1 MKLSLRIQPSRR
13 PYLVIASVLVVANLL
28 VMALAAALLIQSR
41 QQVDHQAEVQTRN
54 LTQTIDSSISAMV
67 EKIDVSLRDTQHQLE
82 LARRAGHPDVAAL
95 QRYVAVQES
104 YLPEIDGLRVAD
116 ADGRLWAGKGV
127 LASGAPR
134 IADRG
139 FYQHFKQSDD
149 GSLYMSQ
156 PYFGRVN
163 QKWNVSFVRR
173 YNNPDHSFA
182 GVVFATYSLDH
193 LQHVANQLDLG
204 PHGVISIRNVSLASL
219 ARIPLSSNGKILK
232 IGDKDVSQSV
242 RTLVQSGVYFA
253 SYRAVTPFDQVE
265 RTFTFHRLRT
275 LPLVVLVGF
284 AREDYLAGWQ
294 READWTV
301 GFCFSFLLLSL
312 LGSRMLFASLR
323 RVSSESDKNRLMLDR
338 SSDGIHILDGQGYL
352 IEASDSFCQ
361 GLRYSREE
369 MLGMHVARWDAELPL
384 EQLCTRIAQ
393 ADPDRPVTF
402 KTVHRRKDGLLIDVE
417 INSVCFF
424 IDGQRYIYASS
435 RDIRERKLADEK
447 LHLAASVFSHASEG
461 IMITEADGTI
471 IDVNQGFTDLTGY
484 SRDEVLGKTPQILSS
499 GRQDAEFYRKMW
511 ADLNQ
516 QGDWHGEVWNR
527 RKNGEIYAEM
537 LTISTVRDEQGKAL
551 HYVALF
557 ADITRNKEQEKQLQH
572 IAHYDALTGL
582 PNRVLL
588 ADRMHQAMAQV
599 LRRGEM
605 LALVYLDLD
614 GFKAVN
620 DTHGHSAGDRLLGV
634 IAGRM
639 KEALRDGDTLARLG
653 GDEFVAVLPDL
664 ADLSA
669 SVPVLTRMLNAA
681 AEPVYIDNLMLQVS
695 ASIGVTFYP
704 QASEVDAD
712 QLLRQGDQAMY
723 QAKLAGKNRYHLF
736 DDEHDRRLRNY
747 HESLEDIRRALAGR
761 EFVLYYQPKVNMRS
775 GKVIGAE
782 ALIRW
787 RHPDKGLLLP
797 GQFLPAIED
806 HLLAIE
812 IGEWVIDSALTQ
824 MEAWRAEGLR
834 LPVSV
839 NVGALQLQQADFVER
854 LQAQL
859 AAHPEVAAGDLQ
871 LEVLE
876 TSALKDLTQ
885 ASEVIDDCRE
895 IGISFA
901 LDDFGTG
908 YSSLSY
914 LKRLAVGHL
923 KIDQSFVR
931 DMLDDADDLAILD
944 GVLGLATAF
953 RRQVIAEGVESIDQ
967 GVMLLQLGCEL
978 AQGFCIARPMP
989 AEAFAAWAAD
999 WRPDAEW
1006 RGCLSVS
1013 REDLPLLFACTEHRA
1028 WIAGIEKYLAGEL
1041 KTPLP
1046 MDPHRC
1052 RFGCWL
1058 DEEGVARYGAHSAL
1072 KTILQLHDEVH
1083 QLARTLC
1090 ALSDQGQRAQAL
1102 ARVGELH
1109 VLRAALIA
1117 ASTEL
1122 LAADSSDMPV

>member
-1 MKLSLRIQPSRR
+1 
-13 PYLVIASVLVVANLL
+13 
-28 VMALAAALLIQSR
+28 
-41 QQVDHQAEVQTRN
+41 
-54 LTQTIDSSISAMV
+54 V
-67 EKIDVSLRDTQHQLE
+67 EKIDVSLQSTERELE
-82 LARRAGHPDVAAL
+82 LARRGSPANPAAL
-95 QRYVAVQES
+95 KRFIAAQES
-104 YLPEIDGLRVAD
+104 FLPEIDGLRVAD
-116 ADGRLWAGKGV
+116 AAGVVSLGRDIPV
-127 LASGAPR
+127 HPFPN
-134 IADRG
+134 IADREY
-139 FYQHFKQSDD
+139 FIHCREIND
-149 GSLYMSQ
+149 GKLYMSQ

-163 QKWNVSFVRR
+163 KKWSVAFVRR
-173 YNNPDHSFA
+173 YNHPDHRFA
-182 GVVFATYSLDH
+182 GVVFATYSLDQ
-193 LQHVANQLDLG
+193 LQRLANQLDLG
-204 PHGVISIRNVSLASL
+204 PHGVISIRNTSLASL
-219 ARIPLSSNGKILK
+219 ARVPLTSNGQMLG
-232 IGDKDVSQSV
+232 IGDRRVSKINQEL
-242 RTLVQSGVYFA
+242 THSGMAFA
-253 SYRAVTPFDQVE
+253 SYRAVTPFDHYE
-265 RTFTFHRLRT
+265 RSFTFHRLNT
-275 LPLVVLVGF
+275 VPLIVIVGF
-284 AREDYLAGWQ
+284 ARVDYLAGWQ

-301 GFCFSFLLLSL
+301 GFCISFLLLSL
-312 LGSRMLFASLR
+312 LGSLLLLHSLG
-323 RVSSESDKNRLMLDR
+323 RVKQEGDKNRLMLDR
-338 SSDGIHILDGQGYL
+338 SSDGIHIIDQQGYL
-352 IEASDSFCQ
+352 IEASDSFCL

-369 MLGMHVARWDAELPL
+369 MLGMHVSRWDAELTP
-384 EQLCTRIAQ
+384 EQLRARIGGQ
-393 ADPDRPVTF
+393 DLPVTF
-402 KTVHRRKDGLLIDVE
+402 KTVHRRKDGSLIDVE
-417 INSVCFF
+417 INSVRFF
-424 IDGQRYIYASS
+424 MDGQRYLYASS
-435 RDIRERKLADEK
+435 RDISERKLADEK

-723 QAKLAGKNRYHLF
+723 QAKLSGKNRYHIF
-736 DDEHDRRLRNY
+736 DDEHDRRLRSH

-797 GQFLPAIED
+797 GLFLPVIED

-812 IGEWVIDSALTQ
+812 IGEWVIDSALAQ
-824 MEAWRAEGLR
+824 MVAWRAEGLR

-839 NVGALQLQQADFVER
+839 NVGALQLQQANFVER

-859 AAHPEVAAGDLQ
+859 AAHPGIGAGDLQ

-876 TSALKDLTQ
+876 TSALKDLAQ
-885 ASEVIDDCRE
+885 AAEVIDVCRE

-914 LKRLAVGHL
+914 LKQLAVGHL

-931 DMLDDADDLAILD
+931 DMLEDPDDLAILE

-953 RRQVIAEGVESIDQ
+953 RRQVIAEGVETIEQ

-999 WRPDAEW
+999 WRPDPQW
-1006 RGCLSVS
+1006 RRCTPVS

-1041 KTPLP
+1041 KPPLP

-1072 KTILQLHDEVH
+1072 KTILQLHDEV
-1083 QLARTLC
+1083 
-1090 ALSDQGQRAQAL
+1090 RAQAL